1 MSVSS
6 SRRTRGARRYGLVL
20 PGLAALSLLLGSV
33 ATASPARAGAGE
45 VLILGSTVSGGSSS
59 IEASEVAEQGLTPV
73 VVDDAT
79 WSGMTAAQFSSY
91 RALIVGDPTCS
102 SYAPSAAIAN
112 AATWGSAVT
121 GNVLVN
127 GTDPVY
133 HAGQGG
139 AQATQ
144 RFVDFAVGNAA
155 KTGAYISL
163 SCNFHDTAPHTAVP
177 LLDALRPGAFTV
189 TGVGC
194 YNDAHIVATHP
205 ALTGLSD
212 GTLSNWSCS
221 VHEAFDSYP
230 PDYQVL
236 AIARNSGSTYTAS
249 DGSVGT
255 PYILA
260 SGSGLRSFPLSLTP
274 AGDTAPAGGG
284 HTVTAQLLNKGDST
298 PVAGAAIAFRVIEGP
313 DRGVTGTCGNP
324 ACSTDST
331 GQVTWTWTNNGTA
344 GVDSVQAFV
353 DVNGNGSADTG
364 EYQTTSGMTW
374 TTDSATPDTYAA
386 LGDSFQSGEGAY
398 HYEPATD
405 VDANRCHRSTVSYP
419 YLIAGQPSVPG
430 TLRDAACSG
439 ALIHNLQ
446 DGQNNEA
453 RQYDAL
459 TARDA
464 LVTVGIG
471 GNDLD
476 FSGIISAC
484 VAGPQLSGDFF
495 SLTQTCHGRFEKKV
509 VDGIARLRAANPDT
523 GLSPLQ
529 TVYNTIRLRAP
540 RARIV
545 VLGYP
550 HFFKPSGNFFGC
562 QAVYRS
568 DEQWIDSKIDQFD
581 EAIRAEA
588 LSLGAEFSNDSG
600 EFDGHELCGDGKEY
614 LNGIVRDLSK
624 LPPVANE
631 SFHPNADG
639 HQQIARILLDHLQTY
654 TPSNSYTVQ
663 QNQTVTGSFLVKVG
677 QRIVSF
683 FSHWPGSDVQMTLT
697 DPSGRVYTRD
707 APGSDTFHTNGPTTE
722 LFRITNPVP
731 GTWKVSLYGAS
742 VRPGGEPVDLTVNQ
756 LAPVN
761 QLPVAAATQKAN
773 TAGTTVS
780 YDAGASR
787 DPDGSIASYEWDFGD
802 GTAATGRSVTHTYAN
817 LGHLDQATLI
827 VTDNQGG
834 KAFLDLTPVK
844 VHYGFD
850 GFRPPI
856 AASGVTTANAGRALP
871 FKWALT
877 DPAGQPVY
885 SSAAVSSYSFD
896 APGGSYSLKVDNG
909 QYVLVANTPQSWAGT
924 QRTFTLRLDDQSVH
938 TAVVQF

>member
-1 MSVSS
+1 M
-6 SRRTRGARRYGLVL
+6 L
-20 PGLAALSLLLGSV
+20 LAGG
-33 ATASPARAGAGE
+33 ATASPAQAAAGE

-59 IEASEVAEQGLTPV
+59 IEAQEVTAQGLTPV

-79 WSGMTAAQFSSY
+79 WSGMTTTQFSSY
-91 RALIVGDPTCS
+91 KALIVGDPTCS
-102 SYAPSAAIAN
+102 SSAPAAAIAN
-112 AATWGSAVT
+112 AATWGQAVT

-144 RFVDFAVGNAA
+144 RFIDFAVANTA
-155 KTGAYISL
+155 KTGAYVSL
-163 SCNFHDTAPHTAVP
+163 SCNFHGTAPHTAVP

-205 ALTGLSD
+205 ALTGLTD

-260 SGSGLRSFPLSLTP
+260 SGSGLRSFPLSVSPTS
-274 AGDTAPAGGG
+274 DTAPAGGG
-284 HTVTAQLLNKGDST
+284 HTVTAQLLNKADST
-298 PVAGAAIAFRVIEGP
+298 PVAGAAIAFRVTDGP
-313 DRGVTGTCGNP
+313 DKGVTGTCANP
-324 ACSTDST
+324 ACITDSN

-353 DVNGNGSADTG
+353 DINGNGTPDTG
-364 EYQTTSGMTW
+364 EYQTTVGMTW
-374 TTDSATPDTYAA
+374 TADSAAPDTYAA
-386 LGDSFQSGEGAY
+386 LGDSFQSGEGA
-398 HYEPATD
+398 HSYEPATD
-405 VDANRCHRSTVSYP
+405 IDANKCHRSTVSYP
-419 YLIAGQPSVPG
+419 YLITGQPRVPSR
-430 TLRDAACSG
+430 LSDVACSG

-453 RQYDAL
+453 AQYNAL

-471 GNDLD
+471 GNNLD

-484 VAGPQLSGDFF
+484 VAGPQLSGDYF
-495 SLTQTCHGRFEKKV
+495 SVTQTCHGRYDKQV
-509 VDGIARLRAANPDT
+509 VDGIGQLRTANPDT

-562 QAVYRS
+562 QLVYRS
-568 DEQWIDSKIDQFD
+568 DQQWIDSKIDQFD
-581 EAIRAEA
+581 QAIRAEA
-588 LSLGAEFSNDSG
+588 LSVGAEFSNDSS
-600 EFDGHELCGDGKEY
+600 EFDGHELCGDGSEY

-624 LPPVANE
+624 FPPVASE
-631 SFHPNADG
+631 SFHPNSDG
-639 HQQIARILLDHLQTY
+639 HKQIARILLGQLQTY
-654 TPSNSYTVQ
+654 TAPNNYTIQ
-663 QNQTVTGSFLVKVG
+663 QNQTVNSSFLVKVG
-677 QRIVSF
+677 QRIASF

-697 DPSGRVYTRD
+697 DPSGRVYTRY
-707 APGSDTFHTNGPTTE
+707 APGSGTFHVNGPTTE

-731 GTWKVSLYGAS
+731 GAWTVSLYGAS
-742 VRPGGEPVDLTVNQ
+742 VRPGGEPVDLTLNQ
-756 LAPVN
+756 LAPIN
-761 QLPVAAATQKAN
+761 QLPIAVASEKAN
-773 TAGTTVS
+773 AAGTTVT
-780 YDAGASR
+780 YDASGTR
-787 DPDGSIASYEWDFGD
+787 DADGSIASYEWDFGD

-817 LGHLDQATLI
+817 LGHLDQPTLI

-834 KAFLDLTPVK
+834 KAFLDLTPVR

-856 AASGVTTANAGRALP
+856 AAIGETTANAGRALP

-877 DPAGQPVY
+877 DPAGQPV
-885 SSAAVSSYSFD
+885 SSSGAVTSYSFD
-896 APGGSYSLKVDNG
+896 GPGGSYSLKMDNG
-909 QYVLVANTPQSWAGT
+909 QYVLVANTPKSWAGT
-924 QRTFTLRLDDQSVH
+924 RRTFTLRLDDQSVH